1 MKVIF
6 KFLISKEL
14 WIGVAG
20 SIIATVI
27 ISLFN
32 QIPVG
37 GMNVLL
43 TLDFWK
49 EVLTQPIPLYVIL
62 ILAVI
67 VSIVLFVVRLYKR
80 KPEFLKETTAQMGGY
95 TWHWRWSYDEKEKDY
110 DMADFLPLCPQ
121 CGNELRMPCGR
132 HTHECINGHQ
142 YTIHN
147 YLELKAQIKSNLRT
161 KYPNDADLISVS
173 TYIG

>member
-6 KFLISKEL
+6 KYLVSKEL

-20 SIIATVI
+20 SIIATII

-32 QIPVG
+32 KIPVE
-37 GMNVLL
+37 GMEVLL
-43 TLDFWK
+43 AIDFWK
-49 EVLTQPIPLYVIL
+49 DVLTQPIPLYVIL
-62 ILAVI
+62 IAVVI
-67 VSIVLFVVRLYKR
+67 VSVVLFALRLHRR
-80 KPEFLKETTAQMGGY
+80 KPEFIKETTAQMGGF

-121 CGNELRMPCGR
+121 CGNELRMSHGG
-132 HTHECINGHQ
+132 HTHDCINGHQ
-142 YTIHN
+142 YNIN
-147 YLELKAQIKSNLRT
+147 KYLELKAQIKSNLRA

-173 TYIG
+173 MYIG